1 MEFSWDL
8 LFPPPL
14 PGPVSPSRKIA
25 EFFLSFGRS
34 AREGVGSSGTN
45 TLRLLLPCSTPFPL
59 HPCLEGGVL
68 ASSNALDFF
77 PCLLGVERGPLEDA
91 GPTTLFTSNVCC
103 RSKMAYLPYCGC
115 ISGIGSLTN
124 AEEERGGNLVCNG
137 LEAALSRR
145 NVLVQKGEICSN
157 KFIMKFY
164 C

>member
-14 PGPVSPSRKIA
+14 PGPVFPSRKIA

-45 TLRLLLPCSTPFPL
+45 TRPPCHLLPFSAPFPR

-77 PCLLGVERGPLEDA
+77 PCHLCDERGPLEDA

-137 LEAALSRR
+137 LEAVVSRQ
-145 NVLVQKGEICSN
+145 NVSVKKE
-157 KFIMKFY
+157 
-164 C
+164 